1 VSPSGSGAAAC
12 VHSIFEEQVRRTPD
26 AVAVR
31 YDDQSATY
39 GQLNDWANE
48 IARRLANRGV
58 TVGDRVGLYAA
69 RSGACIAAMLAIL
82 KAGAA
87 YVPLEA
93 SLPAQRLRLMAGAA
107 PRLILCVPPLRWDL
121 SATPTLTLEDCA
133 GPPPRGSAPPGSS
146 VPGNPGLPVSPD
158 DLLYIPYTSGSTG
171 APKGVEV
178 AHRSVRGLFADG
190 ELGPWGPG
198 TTVLHHAAL
207 SWDAHIV
214 EIYPALLSG
223 GCVWVYPG
231 DSRDPA
237 GVVSFARHHRI
248 GVLGLPTQAFNTVV
262 STNPAAFDW
271 LPRLLIGGESAQS
284 DQLAAT
290 LERTPELQ
298 ITNVYG
304 PVECT
309 GLATARQVRP
319 ADLRLPS
326 IPIGHQV
333 GDRQVYVLD
342 AAGEPVADGEAGE
355 AYIGGPAVARGYLGQ
370 SGLTASRFVPDPLSG
385 VPGARLYRTGDL
397 VRRDAAGVFHFL
409 GREDDQVKLRGFRIE
424 LGEVDA
430 ALRSHP
436 AVADAATV
444 VVGTGDVA
452 YLAAYVTATG
462 AAPLDGTAVRD
473 HVRQTLTPAMVP
485 AVIVPVSAF
494 PTTDSGK
501 LDRRALPAPPEPGPA
516 PGQAEP
522 RTVTEQRIA
531 DAWHRVLGIPR
542 PGRDADFFASGGNS
556 LAATRIVLQLR
567 EVSRA
572 DIQIR
577 HLYEAPVLAEL
588 AALVDRLEAGARA
601 ALPPIR
607 ARAADASRGAPE
619 AASGAAL
626 GVRR

>member
-1 VSPSGSGAAAC
+1 VSPSASDTTGC
-12 VHSIFEEQVRRTPD
+12 VHSLFEEQVLRTPD
-26 AVAVR
+26 AVALR
-31 YDDQSATY
+31 YDDQSVTY
-39 GQLNDWANE
+39 RQLNAWANA
-48 IARRLANRGV
+48 IARRLADRGV
-58 TVGDRVGLYAA
+58 AVGDRVGLYTA
-69 RSGACIAAMLAIL
+69 RSGACVAAMLAIL

-93 SLPAQRLRLMAGAA
+93 GLPAQRLRLMAEAA
-107 PRLILCVPPLRWDL
+107 PRLILSAPPLRWEL
-121 SATPTLTLEDCA
+121 TPAPTITLGECA
-133 GPPPRGSAPPGSS
+133 GPPPPGPPPPGSAA
-146 VPGNPGLPVSPD
+146 PANPDLPVHPD

-171 APKGVEV
+171 TPKGVEV
-178 AHRSVRGLFADG
+178 AHRSVRGFFAGG
-190 ELGPWGPG
+190 ELGSWGPG

-237 GVVSFARHHRI
+237 GVVSFAREHRI

-262 STNPAAFDW
+262 GTHPGAFDW
-271 LPRLLIGGESAQS
+271 LPRLLIGGEAAHA
-284 DQLAAT
+284 DQLAAA
-290 LERTPELQ
+290 LERTPELR
-298 ITNVYG
+298 IINVYG

-309 GLATARQVRP
+309 SLATAHQIGP

-326 IPIGHQV
+326 VPIGREV
-333 GDRQVYVLD
+333 GDRRIYVLD
-342 AAGEPVADGEAGE
+342 AAGDPVADGEAGE
-355 AYIGGPAVARGYLGQ
+355 AHIGGPAVARGYLGQ
-370 SGLTASRFVPDPLSG
+370 PGLTASRFVPDPFSG
-385 VPGARLYRTGDL
+385 VPGARLYRTGDIV
-397 VRRDAAGVFHFL
+397 VRGPGGVLRFL

-436 AVADAATV
+436 AVADAATI

-452 YLAAYVTATG
+452 YLAAYVTASG
-462 AAPLDGTAVRD
+462 AAALDGTAIRE
-473 HVRQTLTPAMVP
+473 HAAQTLTPAMVP

-501 LDRRALPAPPEPGPA
+501 LDRRALPPPPEPGTGPA
-516 PGQAEP
+516 AAQAEP
-522 RTVTEQRIA
+522 RTPTEQRIA
-531 DAWHRVLGIPR
+531 DAWHEVLGIPR
-542 PGRDADFFASGGNS
+542 PGRHADFFASGGNS

-567 EVSRA
+567 EQSAA

-577 HLYEAPVLAEL
+577 HFYEAPVLADL
-588 AALVDRLEAGARA
+588 AARLDQLEARARP

-607 ARAADASRGAPE
+607 ARA
-619 AASGAAL
+619 
-626 GVRR
+626 